1 MDYLKGRI
9 AIMREQGYSADSS
22 EILSLKASLDELS
35 REQMAIEAGQVD
47 GVTVSIDGASAAAAT
62 TIEGS
67 LGAAVDATPVDIGS
81 VVDISL

>member
-1 MDYLKGRI
+1 
-9 AIMREQGYSADSS
+9 
-22 EILSLKASLDELS
+22 
-35 REQMAIEAGQVD
+35 MAIEAGQVD